1 VASDG
6 RGKNGAYTEALL
18 RHIDTPDSSIEEMFK
33 RVRNTLSTIT
43 KQKQTSWEHTS
54 LSGEFYFNLSL
65 GARIDSY
72 SRAALADGL
81 FVLDTTKSSH
91 SLIASLK
98 TLTWPRQNPAID
110 SFDVAQAGKYSA
122 DSLFVIGRNIYQSAC
137 GCANS
142 ANAYIKNFLAKT
154 NGLAEDKRKALLDGM
169 LFEVFF
175 DSKGELRRM
184 FKTERF
190 AEVFRLQQFD
200 ELSGSFDFISECLLL
215 NANRFY
221 SIPGKKHHVAVDVV
235 SSSKKTDTPT
245 IKAVHIA
252 GTDILWME
260 DEFFAEDPGKTEY
273 RSIQVGKFEEK
284 LSDEMVV
291 PAHLL
296 KITYDFDRDKVGAV
310 KFPRGYTLRKR

>member
-1 VASDG
+1 
-6 RGKNGAYTEALL
+6 
-18 RHIDTPDSSIEEMFK
+18 
-33 RVRNTLSTIT
+33 
-43 KQKQTSWEHTS
+43 
-54 LSGEFYFNLSL
+54 
-65 GARIDSY
+65 
-72 SRAALADGL
+72 
-81 FVLDTTKSSH
+81 
-91 SLIASLK
+91 LIASLK